1 MGNCSALGKPKR
13 KSIIMSCAPKGPKPM
28 CKCNHQE
35 VLRVM
40 KTDGKILE
48 YTRPMLVK
56 NVLMNF
62 PGYGIGLSKRP
73 LRQLPLNYELKVGHV
88 YYLLPLSRSDY
99 SSSSLGM
106 EGTNS
111 GTKRIKVIITKQQ
124 LEELLSKKISVEEKL
139 LEIQKESMSR
149 WRPVLETI
157 PEGMDRFT
165 AWKAAERFFV
175 EFFSFLKTE
184 QDYKSI
190 LVRYKETKC
199 EVEVLDGDLTKAYSK
214 FKVLEFEL
222 IQANAKVEC
231 VASKKLDEVLAHQKP
246 FSDKSELGYSGE
258 SSSSANVS
266 KEMKFVKAKEPMVA
280 TPNVENGKVE
290 KKPNGTAQKVL
301 TKP

>member
-1 MGNCSALGKPKR
+1 MADGSHHFSLKTSHINFSPIYNVPTSLYLHPLLFLSIQNHSIAMGNCSALGKPKR

-28 CKCNHQE
+28 CKCNHHE

-88 YYLLPLSRSDY
+88 YYLLPLSSSDY

-106 EGTNS
+106 EGTSS

-157 PEGMDRFT
+157 PEGSEQ
-165 AWKAAERFFV
+165 ACSFFV
-175 EFFSFLKTE
+175 
-184 QDYKSI
+184 
-190 LVRYKETKC
+190 V
-199 EVEVLDGDLTKAYSK
+199 
-214 FKVLEFEL
+214 
-222 IQANAKVEC
+222 
-231 VASKKLDEVLAHQKP
+231 
-246 FSDKSELGYSGE
+246 
-258 SSSSANVS
+258 
-266 KEMKFVKAKEPMVA
+266 
-280 TPNVENGKVE
+280 
-290 KKPNGTAQKVL
+290 
-301 TKP
+301 